1 MNKKTY
7 PSDLTDREWKCI
19 KRHIPPAK
27 PGGRPRSTSMRQICN
42 AIFYVARTGCAWR
55 YLPDS
60 FPPWPTVYAY
70 FRTFRLAGIFERIN
84 ARLRST
90 IRLLEGRHAQPSA
103 AVLDSQSVK
112 TTWVG
117 GEERGLDGGKL
128 IRGRKRHILVDTL
141 GLLLAV
147 VVHAASTPD
156 CVGAR
161 RVLERLKTTFSRV
174 RLVWA
179 DGAYRG
185 EVGDWVAALRQT
197 RKVRLEVVNKREGQK
212 GFQVLP
218 RRWVVERTFG
228 WLMMHRRLVRD
239 YEILPETS
247 EAFVQV
253 AMIRI
258 MLGRL
263 DRQAS

>member
-1 MNKKTY
+1 MNKKRY
-7 PSDLTDREWKCI
+7 PSDLTDQQWNCI
-19 KRHIPPAK
+19 KRHIPAAK
-27 PGGRPRSTSMRQICN
+27 PGGRPRSTSMREVCN

-60 FPPWPTVYAY
+60 FPPWQTVYAY
-70 FRTFRLAGIFERIN
+70 FRGFRLAGLFDRLN
-84 ARLRST
+84 AKLRRKIRRLA
-90 IRLLEGRHAQPSA
+90 GRKSQPSA
-103 AVLDSQSVK
+103 AIIDSQSVK

-128 IRGRKRHILVDTL
+128 VSGRKRHILVDAM

-147 VVHAASTPD
+147 VVHSAATPD
-156 CVGAR
+156 RVGAR
-161 RVLERLKTTFSRV
+161 RLLERLKTTFSRL
-174 RLVWA
+174 RLIWA
-179 DGAYRG
+179 DGAYTG
-185 EVGDWVAALRQT
+185 ELGDWVAALRQT
-197 RKVRLEVVNKREGQK
+197 RKVRLEVVNKLEGQK
-212 GFQVLP
+212 GFVVLP

-253 AMIRI
+253 AMINI
-258 MLGRL
+258 MLNRL
-263 DRQAS
+263 DRMAS